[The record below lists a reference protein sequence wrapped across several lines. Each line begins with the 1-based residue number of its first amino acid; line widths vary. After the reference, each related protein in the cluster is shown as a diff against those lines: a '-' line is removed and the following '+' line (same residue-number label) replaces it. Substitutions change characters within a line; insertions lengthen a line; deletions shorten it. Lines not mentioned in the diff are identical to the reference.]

1 MLPCTAET
9 RVPRY
14 LSQGSRQH
22 ALCPKAHRAESE
34 CVLQLSLVPSLN
46 PSLLQQRPRMLPG
59 ASMAPHFGL
68 LGLRMEQG
76 FPSGDLG
83 DLVPVGLTPF
93 GRNQSLWPVLHQMMT
108 LLPDG
113 IPSPPHAQRRQ
124 PPVVDRLQ
132 SSQLPVQPAEAPG
145 QLTGVERGHL
155 SSLPTPRGPLRLFL
169 SLSQCPSH
177 LFCLWSSSI

>member
-1 MLPCTAET
+1 
-9 RVPRY
+9 
-14 LSQGSRQH
+14 
-22 ALCPKAHRAESE
+22 
-34 CVLQLSLVPSLN
+34 
-46 PSLLQQRPRMLPG
+46 MLPG

-124 PPVVDRLQ
+124 PSRGQ
-132 SSQLPVQPAEAPG
+132 ATEQPATCSA
-145 QLTGVERGHL
+145 
-155 SSLPTPRGPLRLFL
+155 S
-169 SLSQCPSH
+169 
-177 LFCLWSSSI
+177 